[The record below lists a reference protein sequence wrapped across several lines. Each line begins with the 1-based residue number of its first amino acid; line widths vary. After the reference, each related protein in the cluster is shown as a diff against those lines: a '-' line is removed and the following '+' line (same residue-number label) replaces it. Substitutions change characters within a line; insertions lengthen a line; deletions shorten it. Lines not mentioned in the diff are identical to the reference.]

1 MPDKRRQ
8 KTDVSVA
15 DLDKLAE
22 ITVSAI
28 EDAKRAWREDA
39 PAAAKDLLDALPET
53 EKP

>member
-8 KTDVSVA
+8 KTDTTDA
-15 DLDKLAE
+15 ELDKLAE
-22 ITVSAI
+22 ITPADI
-28 EDAKRAWREDA
+28 EDAKRAWRDDA